1 MGSLYCLMGKSSTG
15 KDTLFSRLIADKT
28 LGLRPVVLY
37 TTRPKRSHEK
47 DGRTYHFITP
57 QQLAEHEAAGR
68 VIERRTYRTVQGD
81 WHYCTLDDGQI
92 DLDSASYLM
101 ITVPSGFEALRAR
114 FSNERVVPLY
124 IWVDD
129 DVRLIRAISRER
141 RQQKPDYDELCRRFL
156 ADNRDFSEEML
167 SRLGIKKRYRNDS
180 LKECV
185 AALKADILSRMRDE
199 KKAHNIEKTTD

>member
-1 MGSLYCLMGKSSTG
+1 MGKSSTG